1 MFQASFHQYPEVP
14 VCRAVTALLTEVR
27 MIGQRGK
34 ELEMWEMVSQEVD
47 VLLALHA
54 RHMEDLSLAAA
65 SLGLVTWQDG
75 DHRLLAVWVGGQ

>member
-1 MFQASFHQYPEVP
+1 MTGE
-14 VCRAVTALLTEVR
+14 
-27 MIGQRGK
+27 RGK
-34 ELEMWEMVSQEVD
+34 ELDMWEMVSQEVD